1 MVRRLKDR
9 TIQTQ
14 ICNMSLL
21 QVPVIFVKDIG
32 TRRKMDCA
40 RLTRHGPFRLG
51 NKMAWKKNADGILE
65 YYYKKEKDKQR
76 IIQKDWFKENG
87 YKKETFPPQFF
98 EIIEK
103 TLKRGYW
110 AYAIDGDGWIHEYS
124 KKHSRNKFEV
134 GIKLKDREPIQEL
147 ADIYGASISRK
158 DYKNENWESQYVM
171 KMYGKR
177 ALHFLRLICPYM
189 TEKRKKATQVINY
202 FDPNY
207 HPPKISMDFRKNS
220 DLIGP
225 HMESV
230 GGFFDTEGSV
240 GMKTATIKYKSKKSG
255 DKYYYILRTW
265 LHFTNTDLRPL
276 RKIKKILETWP
287 FNFNPRLYGSKS
299 TSLNKDGKSCKKT
312 YKLQIPPRDHLLFMK
327 MFSPWILIT
336 RKREHADKFESQRQ
350 IYKLCDENK

>member
-1 MVRRLKDR
+1 M
-9 TIQTQ
+9 
-14 ICNMSLL
+14 
-21 QVPVIFVKDIG
+21 PY
-32 TRRKMDCA
+32 
-40 RLTRHGPFRLG
+40 
-51 NKMAWKKNADGILE
+51 KKNADGIRQ
-65 YYYKKEKDKQR
+65 YYYTPQDSKQK
-76 IIQKDWFKENG
+76 IIQKDWLKDHG
-87 YKKETFPPQFF
+87 YKRNNFPLEFF
-98 EIIEK
+98 ENVEEK
-103 TLKRGYW
+103 LTLERIGYW
-110 AYAIDGDGWIHEYS
+110 AYAIDGDGWIHIYKQ
-124 KKHSRNKFEV
+124 KKGCSLCFEV

-189 TEKRKKATQVINY
+189 TEKRKKATQVINLI
-202 FDPNY
+202 DPNY

-240 GMKTATIKYKSKKSG
+240 GIKVATIKYKTKKSG
-255 DKYYYILRTW
+255 DKYTYFLRTW

-336 RKREHADKFESQRQ
+336 RKREYADKFERKKR
-350 IYKLCDENK
+350 IYKLCSENK

>member
-1 MVRRLKDR
+1 M
-9 TIQTQ
+9 
-14 ICNMSLL
+14 
-21 QVPVIFVKDIG
+21 
-32 TRRKMDCA
+32 
-40 RLTRHGPFRLG
+40 RHGPFRLG

-65 YYYKKEKDKQR
+65 YYHKKTKEKQR

-87 YKKETFPPQFF
+87 YKRDTFPPQFF

-110 AYAIDGDGWIHEYS
+110 AYAIDGDGWIYIH
-124 KKHSRNKFEV
+124 KKGRVEV

-147 ADIYGASISRK
+147 ADIYGASISYKSFENK
-158 DYKNENWESQYVM
+158 DWKPCYIIKLYS
-171 KMYGKR
+171 KR

-189 TEKRKKATQVINY
+189 TEKRKKATQVINLI
-202 FDPNY
+202 DPNY
-207 HPPKISMDFRKNS
+207 HPPKISMDFRENS

-225 HMESV
+225 HMESI

-240 GMKTATIKYKSKKSG
+240 GIKVATMKYKTKKSG
-255 DKYYYILRTW
+255 DKYAYFLRTW
-265 LHFTNTDLRPL
+265 LHFSNTDLRPL

-299 TSLNKDGKSCKKT
+299 TSLNKDGKPGKKT
-312 YKLQIPPRDHLLFMK
+312 YQLKIPPRDHLLFMK

-336 RKREHADKFESQRQ
+336 RKREHADKFERQRQ
-350 IYKLCDENK
+350 IYKLCNENK